1 MSYETSGVVLKAG
14 ISAAIQAGST
24 GPLMDVA
31 GFRIG
36 SSSAAEGAVA
46 LETDTDVDNF
56 VYAGDTSML
65 TYNQIDED
73 TLVWIIALP
82 RSVGDFQV
90 GNICITLAGG
100 ANLCKAVLPGQSPK
114 YRDNPPQVVGNYKVY
129 NIVMHLANA
138 AGAINLSV
146 LEANNAS
153 LPEVPTELDLPAP
166 NSTPY
171 NAYLVRNHTH
181 IGQPCI
187 AVRVA
192 NAWTFSAHY
201 DAPNAGRGIV
211 AVSPTMFMSADAYGS
226 KAALAQGAVGWN
238 KTPKQFMAADG
249 ASLTEVPVGVRI
261 SSYQVVTLGM
271 ISGASAGV
279 SGTLTPGTPYYAG
292 TGANTGKLVTA
303 VNGPVLA
310 VAVSATDLYVD
321 TTSLWRNSIA
331 STIITSNFIE
341 ANSLFIDVTGDVLDV
356 DLKPGS
362 VVYARMVGLNRTWSR
377 SDPLDDANPI
387 KLAVGVLNN
396 DKTRAILAGLVKITA
411 ASNDLP
417 GALTV
422 GQALA
427 CDGGADRGKLK
438 TQDYVDSFTV
448 GIAVAA
454 DTICVRFNPIASVAQ
469 HLLGARHDIVTTPY
483 GVKQMIDAA
492 VAGIHVPGVVY
503 PLAYDSGNN
512 RYYIFNAD
520 QTNLGVGRAATDLEV
535 TNRAVAPGSN
545 TPYPWLTPQQ
555 IPLILGNIPDP
566 WGTGVG
572 AVLEVSGYVYT
583 RTSNDIGAVIFTT
596 RATPT
601 VNVVNV
607 DTGSI
612 VSGVT
617 RTGAQM
623 ANELNDIYSE
633 TLYNVVFPNADV
645 RYPVGTPPAGVW
657 VPIKYKYLG
666 MTHYD
671 TNYGKAG
678 TVTTY
683 VVNNSVTWKR
693 VS

>member
-1 MSYETSGVVLKAG
+1 MSYQTTGVVLKTG
-14 ISAAIQAGST
+14 ISAAIQAGAT
-24 GPLMDVA
+24 GPQMNVA

-36 SSSAAEGAVA
+36 SASAAEGATA
-46 LETDTDVDNF
+46 LETDTDVDSF

-73 TLVWIIALP
+73 TLVWIVALP
-82 RSVGDFQV
+82 RSVGDFAV
-90 GNICITLAGG
+90 GNICITLQGG
-100 ANLCKAVLPGQSPK
+100 ANLCKAVFSGQSPK
-114 YRDNPPQVVGNYKVY
+114 YRDNMPAVVGNYKVY

-138 AGAINLSV
+138 AGLINLSV
-146 LEANNAS
+146 LTANNAS
-153 LPEVPTELDLPAP
+153 LPEVPTELDLPDP
-166 NSTPY
+166 TTTPY

-187 AVRVA
+187 AVRVV

-303 VNGPVLA
+303 VNGPMLA

-362 VVYARMVGLNRTWSR
+362 VVYAYMSGLNRVWSR
-377 SDPLDDANPI
+377 ADPLDDTNPI

-396 DKTRAILAGLVKITA
+396 DKKRVILAGLVKITA
-411 ASNDLP
+411 ATNDLP

-422 GQALA
+422 GQVLA

-438 TQDYVDSFTV
+438 TQDHTDSYIV
-448 GIAVAA
+448 GTAVSA
-454 DTICVRFNPIASVAQ
+454 DTINVRFNPIASVAQ

-492 VAGIHVPGVVY
+492 VAGIHIPGVVY
-503 PLAYDSGNN
+503 PLAYDSLNN

-520 QTNLGVGRAATDLEV
+520 QTSLGVGRAATDLEV
-535 TNRAVAPGSN
+535 TNMAVAPGSN
-545 TPYPWLTPQQ
+545 TPYPWITPQQ
-555 IPLILGNIPDP
+555 IPIILGQVPVADP
-566 WGTGVG
+566 WGTG
-572 AVLEVSGYVYT
+572 
-583 RTSNDIGAVIFTT
+583 IGAIVEVPAILNSAVAGLNNPVNMTVSAAALIAGTSVLPVTTGPCVAPGASMTIAGFGGLNLFLSNTWSDKRRALFTGT
-596 RATPT
+596 WT
-601 VNVVNV
+601 VVNARFGIA
-607 DTGSI
+607 DAAGDGS
-612 VSGVT
+612 T
-617 RTGAQM
+617 
-623 ANELNDIYSE
+623 
-633 TLYNVVFPNADV
+633 
-645 RYPVGTPPAGVW
+645 
-657 VPIKYKYLG
+657 
-666 MTHYD
+666 
-671 TNYGKAG
+671 AG
-678 TVTTY
+678 TLVLARTL
-683 VVNNSVTWKR
+683 
-693 VS
+693 